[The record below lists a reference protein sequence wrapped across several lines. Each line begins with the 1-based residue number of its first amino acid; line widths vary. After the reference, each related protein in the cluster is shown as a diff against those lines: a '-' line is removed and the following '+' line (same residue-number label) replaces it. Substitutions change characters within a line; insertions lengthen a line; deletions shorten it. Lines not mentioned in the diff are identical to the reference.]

1 MRRLW
6 LVVAAMAGGVVWSL
20 LPALPVPLASGTE
33 LARPIRGAIHVHT
46 RRSDG
51 TGTVDEIAA
60 AAQRAGLQFVVF
72 TDHGDGTRGSDTPV
86 YRNGV
91 LCIDAVE
98 VSTDRGHVL
107 ALGLPQTPFPLGG
120 EAADVIED
128 IRRLGGMSIVA
139 HPDSAR
145 PSLGWTAWTTPF
157 DGLEWL
163 NADSQWRDESWP
175 SLGRSLL
182 TYPFRRSA
190 TLATLLDRPDELL
203 MRWDAL
209 LGERPVVGVAAADAH
224 ARLGPGEDPYR
235 RRLSLHVPA
244 YEQVFRTMSVA
255 IPDRQLRGDATDD
268 ARMVLDAISVGNV
281 YSSIDASAT
290 PALFDFTAT
299 SGAHTAGMGQRLPLN
314 GPVRLRVRTNAP
326 EGSTITLLSDGKAI
340 ATGGPSALEYET
352 PAAPSV
358 YRVEVSIAQAPGTPP
373 VPWIVSNPIYLGT
386 RPQLDT
392 SREPTAI
399 SESAAVYT
407 DGPST
412 EWRIEKSVRSEGSIG
427 VVRSVGGSQLLVRYG
442 LGGTLSESPYVAA
455 VVASGPALARFDGLA
470 FTASAMEPMRLR
482 VQLRAP
488 GDGDRRWGRSVYLD
502 EMKRSISF
510 GFNELAPLGT
520 ARGAPPLEE
529 IRDLL
534 FVVDTVNTKEGAS
547 GQVWLDDI
555 RYVR

>member
-1 MRRLW
+1 
-6 LVVAAMAGGVVWSL
+6 
-20 LPALPVPLASGTE
+20 
-33 LARPIRGAIHVHT
+33 
-46 RRSDG
+46 
-51 TGTVDEIAA
+51 
-60 AAQRAGLQFVVF
+60 
-72 TDHGDGTRGSDTPV
+72 
-86 YRNGV
+86 
-91 LCIDAVE
+91 
-98 VSTDRGHVL
+98 
-107 ALGLPQTPFPLGG
+107 
-120 EAADVIED
+120 
-128 IRRLGGMSIVA
+128 
-139 HPDSAR
+139 
-145 PSLGWTAWTTPF
+145 
-157 DGLEWL
+157 
-163 NADSQWRDESWP
+163 
-175 SLGRSLL
+175 
-182 TYPFRRSA
+182 
-190 TLATLLDRPDELL
+190 
-203 MRWDAL
+203 
-209 LGERPVVGVAAADAH
+209 
-224 ARLGPGEDPYR
+224 
-235 RRLSLHVPA
+235 
-244 YEQVFRTMSVA
+244 
-255 IPDRQLRGDATDD
+255 
-268 ARMVLDAISVGNV
+268 
-281 YSSIDASAT
+281 
-290 PALFDFTAT
+290 
-299 SGAHTAGMGQRLPLN
+299 
-314 GPVRLRVRTNAP
+314 
-326 EGSTITLLSDGKAI
+326 
-340 ATGGPSALEYET
+340 
-352 PAAPSV
+352 V

-373 VPWIVSNPIYLGT
+373 VPWIVSKPIYLGT